1 MRVGETNHRL
11 CYLFYFILSHVAGSP
26 SHSQEAEGMWQ
37 CAELKDRGCHSYQG
51 LYFALQKVPPSP
63 RAADLSCVRPSGTT
77 QTGALPWLPCA
88 WVCGGAPCLGRV
100 RGVLSG

>member
-11 CYLFYFILSHVAGSP
+11 CYLLYFILSYVTGSP

-37 CAELKDRGCHSYQG
+37 CAELEDRGCHSYQG
-51 LYFALQKVPPSP
+51 LYFAFQKVAPSP
-63 RAADLSCVRPSGTT
+63 RAAGLSCLRPLGPRRR
-77 QTGALPWLPCA
+77 ALTWLPCA
-88 WVCGGAPCLGRV
+88 WVCGGTPCLGRA